1 VCQAEFQCKFTLKNQ
16 PVELLMPRATRFLR
30 VPRPAGRQ
38 DRETVLAG
46 SEQATIRFHRG
57 DAGWKIVD
65 YGAIVNCPSGSGTG
79 VNVGSCVLAIGSS
92 SSPSFQIVN
101 VQLFSTDLPLG
112 GSVSGPSTVAPIGGF
127 TGSINFTGQGQVGN
141 QPVTVQFSPNL
152 RVRQRQ

>member
-1 VCQAEFQCKFTLKNQ
+1 
-16 PVELLMPRATRFLR
+16 
-30 VPRPAGRQ
+30 
-38 DRETVLAG
+38 VLAG

-112 GSVSGPSTVAPIGGF
+112 GSVSGSFTVAPIGGF

-141 QPVTVQFSPNL
+141 QPVTVQFSPNPSGPAATVNFTVFAPTIGPTGVNGPAL
-152 RVRQRQ
+152 SRWF